1 MAKCFLKGQHGVD
14 TSDATAQA
22 GDIASGKTAY
32 VDGEKVTGTVAVI
45 SAGGTLAQTSMAQAQ
60 DGEHL
65 KSTAEVEADRLLRA
79 GASTQHNIPLYT
91 LGDAQAGDVVL
102 GKTFT
107 SAAGVK
113 TTGTLDEAVEL
124 VGDPDTAGIA
134 YAGSMFTASAALAG
148 SAADAVVAHGLTP
161 MRFLLPAASFGT
173 AAPSDVTSG
182 KTFTSASGLAL
193 TGTNTGGGGGV
204 DTSDAT
210 ATAGDIAS
218 GKTAYIN
225 GEKVTGS
232 VVEEVSGSDQGVS
245 VVIPSESSGYL
256 VLTKPFNKDIL
267 VRKNAKMPVK
277 CGLYSLGDA
286 AAAEVLS
293 GKTFTSSAG
302 LNVAGTYVPLN
313 TSDATVSAADIL
325 TGKTAYA
332 NGEKVTGTMANTANS
347 TKGGYY
353 RADVYTD
360 IGCAPHDTGGNYLQ
374 VNTRPNFS
382 GYTNQTTLIKT
393 FIPNLTAAV
402 IRAGQVCGPEGG
414 LQVTGTYTSDA
425 TAAAGDIA
433 SGKTAYV
440 NGAKLTGTYVPPDL
454 QSLLAASSVL
464 ATGYAGSS
472 FVTSD
477 DLSQNAILI
486 ASYDSS
492 SPKVLIYHYTK
503 SGNVL
508 TKLLGT
514 GTMAYSTSNRRFTVS
529 GQTYYF
535 MIAIAAD

>member
-14 TSDATAQA
+14 TSDATAAA
-22 GDIASGKTAY
+22 GDIADGKTAY

-124 VGDPDTAGIA
+124 VGDPDAAGIA

-218 GKTAYIN
+218 GKTAYVN
-225 GEKVTGS
+225 GEKVTGKVPVGNS
-232 VVEEVSGSDQGVS
+232 TSYMT
-245 VVIPSESSGYL
+245 SSGLQQHSGTYFKAN
-256 VLTKPFNKDIL
+256 VTFGPNGYM
-267 VRKNAKMPVK
+267 MPGNSTLSV
-277 CGLYSLGDA
+277 YVTRDSLGDA
-286 AAAEVLS
+286 ARAEVLS
-293 GKTFTSSAG
+293 GKTFTS
-302 LNVAGTYVPLN
+302 T
-313 TSDATVSAADIL
+313 
-325 TGKTAYA
+325 
-332 NGEKVTGTMANTANS
+332 NGIALSGTMANNANS

-374 VNTRPNFS
+374 VNTRPNYS
-382 GYTNQTTLIKT
+382 GYTDPTTLIKT
-393 FIPNLTAAV
+393 FIPNLTASV
-402 IRAGQVCGPEGG
+402 IRAGQVCGPAGG

-425 TAAAGDIA
+425 TAAAGDIV

-440 NGAKLTGTYVPPDL
+440 NGAKLTGTYTPPTL
-454 QSLLAASSVL
+454 ESIFANASVIAAYTSTSGNANLNISPTQDMILIYQYGKTSSSANSVMARYTYSTNSASIIY
-464 ATGYAGSS
+464 ATESGITVVVGSGYISFKKDGSS
-472 FVTSD
+472 M
-477 DLSQNAILI
+477 
-486 ASYDSS
+486 
-492 SPKVLIYHYTK
+492 
-503 SGNVL
+503 SGNRDIIVAL
-508 TKLLGT
+508 AL
-514 GTMAYSTSNRRFTVS
+514 
-529 GQTYYF
+529 
-535 MIAIAAD
+535 

>member
-245 VVIPSESSGYL
+245 VVIPSEGSGYL
-256 VLTKPFNKDIL
+256 VLTKPFTKDIL
-267 VRKNAKMPVK
+267 VRKNAQMPVK

-286 AAAEVLS
+286 TAAEVLN

-302 LNVAGTYVPLN
+302 L
-313 TSDATVSAADIL
+313 
-325 TGKTAYA
+325 
-332 NGEKVTGTMANTANS
+332 KVTGAMTNNS
-347 TKGGYY
+347 GLSKPGIYKGD
-353 RADVYTD
+353 AEV
-360 IGCAPHDTGGNYLQ
+360 GCQPHDTGANYLKIITKTNFTGY
-374 VNTRPNFS
+374 VDNT
-382 GYTNQTTLIKT
+382 TKVTT
-393 FIPNLTAAV
+393 FIQNLQPSV
-402 IRAGQVCGPEGG
+402 IRAGQVCGPSDG

-425 TAAAGDIA
+425 TAAAADIA

-440 NGAKLTGTYVPPDL
+440 NGAKVTGTYVPVSTD
-454 QSLLAASSVL
+454 SVL
-464 ATGYAGSS
+464 SSLCGGTTDYSENNSKFTVPSVDSYIIISCYYGGNPIICTAKIIGGTITNIASNNAGYKIGFISGSTTQISVLYGSS
-472 FVTSD
+472 
-477 DLSQNAILI
+477 NAQRGVY
-486 ASYDSS
+486 AVMSS
-492 SPKVLIYHYTK
+492 W
-503 SGNVL
+503 
-508 TKLLGT
+508 
-514 GTMAYSTSNRRFTVS
+514 
-529 GQTYYF
+529 
-535 MIAIAAD
+535 AI